1 MSCDVIVQWADCNT
15 LLSCQMPFTSCHF
28 INQLPLVPQANQLAA
43 FAGRASACLLGWSEA
58 AITPYWNTASTCSE
72 IRAAFNP
79 REKHE
84 KGSINAS
91 LGFKKKKNWTWVL
104 FMKDEYSKR
113 REEIFAKYTVHHT
126 FQVITYCPIADK
138 TWYIQTLSLKN
149 VYKFRVIIFYFL
161 ALLLDSVW
169 PASCCVCLCISGSSG
184 IRFSTA
190 VVRCLGL
197 LGSSIGSFFI
207 IYKPRIQLAILNVRI
222 SLCIGPN

>member
-1 MSCDVIVQWADCNT
+1 MTCNKYNNPPELSCDVIVQWADCNT

-79 REKHE
+79 REKYE

-104 FMKDEYSKR
+104 FMKDEYSE
-113 REEIFAKYTVHHT
+113 REERKYLPN
-126 FQVITYCPIADK
+126 IL
-138 TWYIQTLSLKN
+138 YITLS
-149 VYKFRVIIFYFL
+149 R
-161 ALLLDSVW
+161 LLH
-169 PASCCVCLCISGSSG
+169 
-184 IRFSTA
+184 
-190 VVRCLGL
+190 VVRLQTKPDTSKPCL
-197 LGSSIGSFFI
+197 
-207 IYKPRIQLAILNVRI
+207 
-222 SLCIGPN
+222 